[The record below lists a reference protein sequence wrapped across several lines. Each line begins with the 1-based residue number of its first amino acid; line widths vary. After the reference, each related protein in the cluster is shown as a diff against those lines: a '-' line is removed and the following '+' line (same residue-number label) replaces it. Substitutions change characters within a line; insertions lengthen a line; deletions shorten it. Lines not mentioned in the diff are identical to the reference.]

1 MTVMFNKKLDSKKVT
16 DSITAIYGKLG
27 EIEQTREFKKIIID
41 KLDYGYVIKIGCQSF
56 AIESE
61 KKVLSG
67 LTTYLNNPS
76 EEEKRWFKEKT
87 I

>member
-1 MTVMFNKKLDSKKVT
+1 MNEISNSCVQSSETIEPVRDFKR
-16 DSITAIYGKLG
+16 ITIN
-27 EIEQTREFKKIIID
+27 
-41 KLDYGYVIKIGCQSF
+41 KLDYGYVVKIGCQSF

-61 KKVLSG
+61 KKVISG
-67 LTTYLNNPS
+67 LTKYLDNPS